1 MRRMLVSEIH
11 CLRVRE
17 ARANSSCPGLGSRL
31 SACFSSTMLLAT
43 LLLTLAQAAAQPTP
57 PAASPIAPAPA
68 YQSRRG
74 GRLFISPMGE
84 PFRPTSRDD
93 DTLAD
98 WFRQADLNHDGKL
111 TLEEMQKDAERFF
124 ALLDLNHDGE
134 IDPDEITHYEE
145 VVAPEVRTGEHY
157 DLASLEGSDRE
168 SEANA
173 GGGRGGHRRTRNEG
187 EHKGFFR
194 GVPDPHQGAGK
205 YGLLDL
211 PEPVISADTDF
222 DRGVSLAEFRAA
234 ALARFLALDL
244 DHKGYLTLP
253 ELEEIRPAPP
263 PTGNP
268 PETSSGSP
276 PGSN

>member
-1 MRRMLVSEIH
+1 
-11 CLRVRE
+11 
-17 ARANSSCPGLGSRL
+17 
-31 SACFSSTMLLAT
+31 MLLAT
-43 LLLTLAQAAAQPTP
+43 LLLTVAQAAAQPTS

-84 PFRPTSRDD
+84 PFHASDRGD

-124 ALLDLNHDGE
+124 ALLDVNHDGE

-157 DLASLEGSDRE
+157 DLASLEGTDRE
-168 SEANA
+168 SGANS
-173 GGGRGGHRRTRNEG
+173 GSGRGGDRRARSDEG
-187 EHKGFFR
+187 KHKGFFR
-194 GVPDPHQGAGK
+194 GVPDAHQGAGK

-222 DRGVSLAEFRAA
+222 DRGVSLTEFRAA
-234 ALARFLALDL
+234 AQARFLALDL

-268 PETSSGSP
+268 PDTSSSP
-276 PGSN
+276 PPDSN